1 MEAPLKQRLLGAT
14 VLVALAV
21 IFLPMLLDGAGRE
34 ARLDAKRAI
43 PPEPV
48 FDRPSAAAPRSA
60 GTVAPEVSTP
70 RMLQAPAPDSVREPQ
85 ARPLPDNA
93 ASQPEASTTESRP
106 SARPQPGSTPV
117 SGGWVVQV
125 GSFSQESNARAETE
139 RLRQAGFPAF
149 VERTEAEGRS
159 LFRVKVGPELE
170 RRAAQGLKTRLQQ
183 EQALAGIVVT
193 HP

>member
-21 IFLPMLLDGAGRE
+21 IFLPMLLDGSGRE
-34 ARLDAKRAI
+34 ARLDTTQAI

-48 FDRPSAAAPRSA
+48 FDRPTTAAAPRGDA
-60 GTVAPEVSTP
+60 TVAPEVSTP
-70 RMLQAPAPDSVREPQ
+70 RMLQAPAPGSAREPQ

-93 ASQPEASTTESRP
+93 ASQPAPSAESRP
-106 SARPQPGSTPV
+106 PARPQPGSTPV
-117 SGGWVVQV
+117 AGGWVVQV
-125 GSFSQESNARAETE
+125 GSFSQESNARAEAE

-170 RRAAQGLKTRLQQ
+170 RRAAQALKARLEREQ
-183 EQALAGIVVT
+183 ELPGIVVT